1 MAVPWVRA
9 HVRRTCTARL
19 DRDLVRGEPRGPSV
33 RATMTQALRWLG
45 LVSFLGVTLACSSS
59 NSSGSGVGNDGGG
72 GSGGTSGDAGDS
84 VSQICAAVAELP
96 CSSLKDPEACK
107 DLLQQQQQH
116 AETAGCGAENQALY
130 DCRAAHP
137 DVCNNG
143 QQSTNP
149 ECSAAESAVYECA
162 KAAPNAR
169 VAGSLETAVR
179 HAAGAV
185 TTSPNLALRRVAT
198 GLAPV
203 LPGPRPGRR
212 SRLPGTPATR
222 PRSTPI
228 VVEEARRGSCG
239 RDEVA

>member
-162 KAAPNAR
+162 KAAPQCTGGGLFGDGGSTCGWSCDDIAESCTS
-169 VAGSLETAVR
+169 AGGDWSCTCTSGPK
-179 HAAGAV
+179 AGATFTV
-185 TTSPNLALRRVAT
+185 TGDACNTAT
-198 GLAPV
+198 LNAN
-203 LPGPRPGRR
+203 
-212 SRLPGTPATR
+212 
-222 PRSTPI
+222 
-228 VVEEARRGSCG
+228 CG
-239 RDEVA
+239 